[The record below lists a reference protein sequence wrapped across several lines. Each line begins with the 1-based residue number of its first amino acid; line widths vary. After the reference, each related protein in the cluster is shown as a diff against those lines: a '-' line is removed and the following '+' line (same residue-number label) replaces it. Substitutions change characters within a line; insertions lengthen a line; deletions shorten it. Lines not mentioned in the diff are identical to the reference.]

1 MHPDIR
7 PDAAFPNPKT
17 LTRKG
22 GASIA
27 YHKMSSDKSGS
38 VQPGVVFLGGFMSD
52 MTGSKALALEER
64 CRTQGLGFVRFDYLG
79 HGQSSGNFADGTIGR
94 WAEDA
99 VAVLDELTEG
109 PQILVGSSMGGWIML
124 LAALARPER
133 IAGLLG
139 IAAAPDFTEDLMWA
153 EFSQEEREKIMS
165 TGRFEQPSEYG
176 DDPYVI
182 TRDLIEDGRKNLL
195 LRAPL
200 PIRCPVRLLQGM
212 RDADV
217 PWKTALRLS
226 EALESEDVEV
236 TLVKKGDHRLSEP
249 EDLARLMRTLDVLL
263 DRVS

>member
-1 MHPDIR
+1 M
-7 PDAAFPNPKT
+7 PDAELPNPKT
-17 LTRKG
+17 LTRKD

-27 YHKMSSDKSGS
+27 YHKLSSDKSGS
-38 VQPGVVFLGGFMSD
+38 MQPGVVFLGGFMSD
-52 MTGSKALALEER
+52 MTGTKAVALEEH
-64 CRTQGLGFVRFDYLG
+64 CRKRGLSFVRFDYLG
-79 HGQSSGNFADGTIGR
+79 HGQSSGHFADGTIGR

-124 LAALARPER
+124 LAALARQDR
-133 IAGLLG
+133 VAGLLG

-153 EFSQEEREKIMS
+153 EFSEADRAEIESK
-165 TGRFEQPSEYG
+165 GRLEQPSDYG

-200 PIRCPVRLLQGM
+200 PIRCPVHLLQGM
-212 RDADV
+212 RDEDV

-226 EALESEDVEV
+226 DALESEDVEV

-249 EDLARLMRTLDVLL
+249 EDLARLMRALDVLTEK
-263 DRVS
+263 VG